1 VKTDSRFIPSKSY
14 GILHQ
19 DSPASQLDE
28 VVEQVKRLGYAL
40 LDSGYSPD
48 DLCRISEN
56 FNATRSSYI
65 AKHGES
71 RLRKL
76 NEFHTIRAL
85 LTHGGPLFMSLAIN
99 ANLLSIISKLIRGK
113 FILNQQNGLIN
124 PPSEDYSQS
133 AWHRDLPYQHY
144 VSNTPLAINALFCVD
159 SFTNLNGSTF
169 VLPATHLTSSYPSD
183 NYIKHNAL
191 QIQAKAGQ
199 YIILDCMLFH
209 AGGFNRSGADRRAV
223 NHVYTI
229 PYFKQQIK
237 LPGLL
242 TETSLNA
249 RDRELI
255 GCGFE
260 EPDSID
266 QYFATRET

>member
-1 VKTDSRFIPSKSY
+1 VKTDSSFIPSKSY

-48 DLCRISEN
+48 DLCRISEA
-56 FNATRSSYI
+56 FNATQSSYI
-65 AKHGES
+65 AKYGEA
-71 RLRKL
+71 RLRNL

-85 LTHGGPLFMSLAIN
+85 LTHGEPLFVSLATN
-99 ANLLSIISKLIRGK
+99 PNLLSIISKLIGGK

-124 PPSEDYSQS
+124 PHSEDYSQS

-144 VSNTPLAINALFCVD
+144 VSNTPLAVNALFCVD

-209 AGGFNRSGADRRAV
+209 AGGFNRSGVDRRAV

-237 LPGLL
+237 LPALL
-242 TETSLNA
+242 TGISLDA

-266 QYFATRET
+266 QYFATKEA